1 MRNFTNSVLKDRIS
15 VYAGL
20 RKNHARTRDILL
32 AADSNA
38 FECAKI
44 ARIFSS
50 SATDEKFGIKH
61 ELHMLNSMVDTR
73 ISHRPLIERSVTTKV
88 FS

>member
-73 ISHRPLIERSVTTKV
+73 ISDRPLIDHHMTTNV
-88 FS
+88 S